1 MIERCVRFTTIP
13 LNSYQIQHELD
24 ILNFVVENWLFLF
37 VCFLEKQKLSCKLY
51 LQHYWSDFQVSRYH
65 PCESSLNGGSLK
77 ITPTA
82 PLLLRLDQWLIDKKD
97 MKWLTELSDCWM
109 VSNSE
114 AEFKEFKPRPWF
126 TKTYSNWAPAQ
137 IPKHWTQFQVEPT
150 MFEPR
155 LKFEKQHKFF
165 KFGHDLIMNKI

>member
-77 ITPTA
+77 ITPTV

-126 TKTYSNWAPAQ
+126 TKNLFKLSTGSNTETLNTISSGTNHVWASSQIWEAAQ
-137 IPKHWTQFQVEPT
+137 I
-150 MFEPR
+150 
-155 LKFEKQHKFF
+155 L
-165 KFGHDLIMNKI
+165 